1 MPEWGIGETNEGNDG
16 NTGNQGENAWNLGV
30 NVGRGMRMWGML
42 GIWVG
47 MWEVWVGMLG
57 IVDGNVE
64 RHKNKRK

>member
-30 NVGRGMRMWGML
+30 NVGIGMRMWGMQ
-42 GIWVG
+42 GIRVG
-47 MWEVWVGMLG
+47 MWEVWVGMQG